1 MSGLWLLARRA
12 ILARPL
18 RSTLTATAVALGI
31 AVVLA
36 AQVVMDGLAVQAT
49 AAQQTR
55 AGRSSLDVRVDAG
68 SGLTPAE
75 VDQLAALPGVAQA
88 VPLYEKRVAA
98 GAAGSGIEGL
108 AVTLVGL
115 RDGSAALRPVNVNA
129 GRLPHPGS
137 TSEVAIDQGLAGAL
151 TPIASKPV
159 ELGQRIQL
167 ITNTGPDTFTVVG
180 FTSGTSAGPAF
191 TRSAV
196 FVDDAAML
204 SVFRLGLQTPLVA
217 LRLGPG
223 ATTAGVV
230 GEVHAALGQSV
241 TTFDPRAGGAEPL
254 NDVRPLLILMTV
266 LAVIVGAGVTANSA
280 ALAASERRREI
291 GLLRAAGASSRQ
303 VFRLFATEVL
313 AVAVVAAPVGIGAG
327 IGLAA
332 ALQAAFTPA
341 DLAIPSLSMNAA
353 EVLGAL
359 VAGLGAA
366 AIGGMIPALGAAR
379 IPILSAL
386 RVHPGA
392 ERQTASL
399 PLVAAS
405 PVLLVAAAL
414 CFLSHSEG
422 IVALGVALFL
432 AGVLAALPVAA
443 PAIARVVA
451 VVLSPLMPGA
461 PAAASELHRTRNR
474 TALTVAGLSVGVAAA
489 VAVSSLTAGA
499 LTASDEWVS
508 HLFIGDMVI
517 HGAVTERDEIAASIQ
532 HSPGVQHVTPLRFFS
547 EPVAGAVEGITAIDP
562 AAYQARG
569 GLDVVSPA
577 RSDALRMLEDGPS
590 FLVPQQL
597 AIAAGWSVGDQLP
610 VDTPSG
616 TVYFTVAG
624 VVTHSFPAGNGG
636 ESLLMASDLA
646 RTYFGNEAAG
656 FDDLVVSTNGNA
668 GDVHATAN
676 TYGLHAVLVSD
687 IAAAARRSLEHAI
700 GLLLALA
707 IVTVVIAML
716 AVVNTLVVNVRQGT
730 RELAIRRAVGMSR
743 RQALRMVLGE
753 AALLAATAMLIG
765 VGVGCLIA
773 LPMLRV
779 SATPAFAPGFAFPAG
794 MAIALGI
801 VIIATAVLAV
811 FGPARRAVRAS
822 VLSALHHE

>member
-18 RSTLTATAVALGI
+18 RSALTAVAVALGI

-36 AQVVMDGLAVQAT
+36 AQIVMDGLAAQAT

-68 SGLTPAE
+68 SGLTP
-75 VDQLAALPGVAQA
+75 DQVAQLDALPGVAQA
-88 VPLYEKRVAA
+88 APLYEKRVAA
-98 GAAGSGIEGL
+98 GTAGAGIEGL

-115 RDGSAALRPVNVNA
+115 DDGSAALRSVTVTA
-129 GRLPHPGS
+129 GRLPRRGS
-137 TSEVAIDQGLAGAL
+137 TSELALDLGLATAL
-151 TPIASKPV
+151 SPIPSKPI
-159 ELGQRIQL
+159 ELGERIQL
-167 ITNTGPDTFTVVG
+167 ITDTGPDVFSVVG

-204 SVFRLGLQTPLVA
+204 SVFKLGLQTPLVA
-217 LRLGPG
+217 LRFSPG
-223 ATTAGVV
+223 ATTAGVIA
-230 GEVHAALGQSV
+230 EVHGAMGQTV
-241 TTFDPRAGGAEPL
+241 TTFDPRGGGAEPL
-254 NDVRPLLILMTV
+254 NDVRPLLVLMTV

-291 GLLRAAGASSRQ
+291 GLLRAAGASARQ
-303 VFRLFATEVL
+303 VFRLFAAEAL
-313 AVAVVAAPVGIGAG
+313 AVSLAAVPLGIGAG

-332 ALQAAFTPA
+332 ALEAGFTPN
-341 DLAIPSLSMNAA
+341 DLPFPTLSVSAA

-359 VAGLGAA
+359 AAGLGAA
-366 AIGGMIPALGAAR
+366 AVGGLIPAVGAAR
-379 IPILSAL
+379 TPILAAL
-386 RVHPGA
+386 RSHPGA
-392 ERQTASL
+392 ERQRTSL

-405 PVLLVAAAL
+405 PVVLVIAAV
-414 CFLSHSEG
+414 CFLSDSEG
-422 IVALGVALFL
+422 LVALGVALFL

-443 PAIARVVA
+443 PAIARVLA

-461 PAAASELHRTRNR
+461 RAAATELRRTRNR

-499 LTASDEWVS
+499 LTASDQWVS
-508 HLFIGDMVI
+508 QLFVGDMVI
-517 HGAVTERDEIAASIQ
+517 HGPVTERDEIVAAIQ
-532 HSPGVQHVTPLRFFS
+532 HSRGVEHVTPLRFFS
-547 EPVAGAVEGITAIDP
+547 EPVAGAVEGITSIDP

-569 GLDVVSPA
+569 GLDVVTPA
-577 RSDALRMLEDGPS
+577 RADALRLLEAEPS

-597 AIAAGWSVGDQLP
+597 ASAAGWSVGDQLP
-610 VDTPSG
+610 VDTASG
-616 TVYFTVAG
+616 TVYFRVA
-624 VVTHSFPAGNGG
+624 VVLTHSFPAGDGG

-646 RTYFGNEAAG
+646 RTYFGNQAAG

-668 GDVHATAN
+668 ADVHATAN
-676 TYGLHAVLVSD
+676 TYGLQAVLVSD

-707 IVTVVIAML
+707 IVTVAIAML
-716 AVVNTLVVNVRQGT
+716 AVVNTLIVNVRQGT
-730 RELAIRRAVGMSR
+730 RELAILRAVGMSR

-753 AALLAATAMLIG
+753 AALLAATAILVG
-765 VGVGCLIA
+765 VGAGCLIA

-779 SATPAFAPGFAFPAG
+779 SATAAFAPGFAFPTG
-794 MAIALGI
+794 MAVALGV
-801 VIIATAVLAV
+801 VIIATAVVAV